1 VPRFTRTKQALLS
14 MVLALR
20 APSPLACGICVEDQ
34 IAATYDHEVLAR
46 AEAAGRDVMYAAVHG
61 KNAGAPRSDAL
72 IRQAIGAVS
81 AVDRNSIRLSLLPP
95 AASFAWDS
103 KRHGSGAVLRAVND
117 RLAGSG
123 LTLVALRNSSPK
135 GDTRR

>member
-1 VPRFTRTKQALLS
+1 MPSFVRTRQVLLA
-14 MVLALR
+14 MALALR

-34 IAATYDHEVLAR
+34 IAATYDHEVLVR
-46 AEAAGRDVMYAAVHG
+46 AEAAGRDVMYAAVRG
-61 KNAGAPRSDAL
+61 RNAGAPRSDAM

-81 AVDRNSIRLSLLPP
+81 GVDRNSIRLSLLPP

-103 KRHGSGAVLRAVND
+103 KRHGSGAVLRAVNG

-123 LTLVALRNSSPK
+123 LTLVALRTSSPK
-135 GDTRR
+135 ADTRR